1 MKITRAEVEHVADL
15 ARLHFT
21 QEELEGFTTQ
31 LNDILSYVAQLEELD
46 AGGIE
51 PSTHAIHM
59 ANAFRKD
66 EIKPSLP
73 PEEALANAPEK
84 EDDAFFVVPKII

>member
-21 QEELEGFTTQ
+21 EDELDGFTTQ
-31 LNDILSYVAQLEELD
+31 LNEILSYVAQLEGVD
-46 AGGIE
+46 TGDIE

-59 ANAFRKD
+59 ANAFRED
-66 EIKPSLP
+66 EVKPSLSP
-73 PEEALANAPEK
+73 KEALANAPEK
-84 EDDAFFVVPKII
+84 EDEAFFVVPKII